1 MLDSLEGETW
11 TWRAAKL
18 IALTIGMV
26 VAAILLWQLV
36 QVVSRMLWKFPG
48 GALRACEGLGSQ
60 AARSRGMGAKGC
72 DRVSQPSI
80 LRIWI

>member
-1 MLDSLEGETW
+1 MDKWGTVDQRRMNA
-11 TWRAAKL
+11 T
-18 IALTIGMV
+18 T
-26 VAAILLWQLV
+26 
-36 QVVSRMLWKFPG
+36 VVSRMLWKFPG
-48 GALRACEGLGSQ
+48 GALRACEGSGSQ